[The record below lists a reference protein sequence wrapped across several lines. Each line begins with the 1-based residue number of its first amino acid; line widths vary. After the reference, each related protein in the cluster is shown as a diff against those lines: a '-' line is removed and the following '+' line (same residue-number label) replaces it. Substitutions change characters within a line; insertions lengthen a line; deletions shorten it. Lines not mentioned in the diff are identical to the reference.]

1 MPKMKYAAPWVNDDF
16 KLTPKLTLS
25 FGLRLDWQSGLYE
38 QHGRFSTFD
47 PAAQNPVGHLGAT
60 IFNSS
65 KANGNSNWNVG
76 PRFGFAYNFK
86 DKNVIRGGYGI
97 YYAGAQADSWDPYP
111 VDGYQTN
118 PTAPNLTNGLLPAFY
133 FQGTGS
139 CPTQET
145 AQGISCGWP
154 AGSIVLP
161 PQLRAD
167 VANGGNPVGVAHNT
181 YTMPRYQNWSLSFQR
196 QLTANMAID
205 IAYVGN
211 HGTRLIDGRSSA
223 GVYDNMNPG
232 SVLSLGSA
240 LTNGQFVNGVPNAAG
255 LESVAPIP
263 ADQLAIF
270 P

>member
-1 MPKMKYAAPWVNDDF
+1 
-16 KLTPKLTLS
+16 L
-25 FGLRLDWQSGLYE
+25 
-38 QHGRFSTFD
+38 
-47 PAAQNPVGHLGAT
+47 
-60 IFNSS
+60 
-65 KANGNSNWNVG
+65 
-76 PRFGFAYNFK
+76 K

-97 YYAGAQADSWDPYP
+97 YYGGAQADSWDPYP

-145 AQGISCGWP
+145 TNNVGAVSCGWP

-167 VANGGNPVGVAHNT
+167 VANGGSPVGVAPKT
-181 YTMPRYQNWSLSFQR
+181 YTMPRYQNWSISFQR
-196 QLTANMAID
+196 QLTQNMAID

-232 SVLSLGSA
+232 SVLALG
-240 LTNGQFVNGVPNAAG
+240 TNVLQNGFFSNGVPNAIAAAAG
-255 LESVAPIP
+255 FATPPYPGFTGTVPQSLRMWPQYRQINWRYFPLGNSHYNALQ
-263 ADQLAIF
+263 ASFDRRMSHGLQLRV
-270 P
+270 